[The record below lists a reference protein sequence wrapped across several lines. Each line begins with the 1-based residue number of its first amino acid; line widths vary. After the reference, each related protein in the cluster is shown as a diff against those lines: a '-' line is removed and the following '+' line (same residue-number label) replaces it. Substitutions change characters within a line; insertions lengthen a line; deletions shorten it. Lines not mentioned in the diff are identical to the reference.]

1 MIKRIYVAATS
12 QHVGKTTSTLGLVH
26 ALRKRDV
33 NVGYCKPV
41 GQQFLDLENH
51 QVDKDAFLFSG
62 VMDFEL
68 VSDIHSPVIL
78 GRGATADYLD
88 DPSQKRYPEKILKA
102 KEVLEDNYELVVYEG
117 TGHPGV
123 GSVCDLSNADVA
135 ELIDAE
141 VILVVE
147 GGIGNT
153 IDKINLSLSLFRSKN
168 IPILG
173 IIVNKVRP
181 EKLNKVKKYIKMYL
195 DKQNL
200 PLLGVIPYDKTM
212 AYPLLHTVKSAI
224 SGEVMANVHNLNNQ
238 VANTI
243 DSSLMELEE
252 LTNYEHLMLI
262 ISSRKLAGALKK
274 MKEFETKNNFIKS
287 PLSGIILTYHKFI
300 DEESWQYINEHE
312 IPVIHTQMDTY
323 GAVVKISRIEVKINP
338 RTPWKIHRAEE
349 LISEHVDLGLL
360 WYPNNLGMLHQQNG
374 CLRMY

>member
-1 MIKRIYVAATS
+1 MIERIYVAATS

-26 ALRKRDV
+26 ALRKKDI

-41 GQQFLDLENH
+41 GQQFLDLENY

-78 GRGATADYLD
+78 GKGATVNYLD
-88 DPSQKRYPEKILKA
+88 DPSQQKYPEKILKA
-102 KEVLEDNYELVVYEG
+102 KEVLEKNYELVVYEG

-135 ELIDAE
+135 ELINSK

-153 IDKINLSLSLFRSKN
+153 IDKINLSLSLFRSKD

-173 IIVNKVRP
+173 VIVNKVRP
-181 EKLNKVKKYIKMYL
+181 EKLDKVYKYVKKYL

-200 PLLGVIPYDKTM
+200 PLLGAIPYDKTM
-212 AYPLLHTVKSAI
+212 AYPLLHTVKSAVY
-224 SGEVMANVHNLNNQ
+224 GEVMANEHNLNNQ

-274 MKEFETKNNFIKS
+274 IREFEAKNDFEKS

-300 DEESWQYINEHE
+300 DEASQKYIDDNE

-349 LISEHVDLGLL
+349 LISEHVNLDLL
-360 WYPNNLGMLHQQNG
+360 
-374 CLRMY
+374 

>member
-1 MIKRIYVAATS
+1 MIERIYVAATS

-26 ALRKRDV
+26 ALRKKDI

-41 GQQFLDLENH
+41 GQQFLDLENY

-78 GRGATADYLD
+78 GKGATVNYLD
-88 DPSQKRYPEKILKA
+88 DPSQQKYPEKILKA
-102 KEVLEDNYELVVYEG
+102 KEVLEKNYELVVYEG

-135 ELIDAE
+135 ELINSK

-153 IDKINLSLSLFRSKN
+153 IDKINLSLSLFRSKD

-173 IIVNKVRP
+173 VIVNKVRP
-181 EKLNKVKKYIKMYL
+181 EKLDKVYKYVKKYL
-195 DKQNL
+195 DKQDL
-200 PLLGVIPYDKTM
+200 PLLGAIPYDKTM
-212 AYPLLHTVKSAI
+212 AYPLLHTVKSAVN
-224 SGEVMANVHNLNNQ
+224 GEVMANAQNLNNQ

-274 MKEFETKNNFIKS
+274 IREFEAKNDFEKS

-300 DEESWQYINEHE
+300 DEASQKYIDDNE

-349 LISEHVDLGLL
+349 LISEHVNLDLL
-360 WYPNNLGMLHQQNG
+360 
-374 CLRMY
+374 

>member
-78 GRGATADYLD
+78 GKGATADYLD

-135 ELIDAE
+135 ELIDAK

-153 IDKINLSLSLFRSKN
+153 IDKINLSLSLFRSKD

-195 DKQNL
+195 DKHNL

-212 AYPLLHTVKSAI
+212 AYPLLHTVKSAV
-224 SGEVMANVHNLNNQ
+224 SGEVMANAHNLNNQ

-243 DSSLMELEE
+243 DSSLMELGE

-323 GAVVKISRIEVKINP
+323 SAVMKISRIEVKINP

-360 WYPNNLGMLHQQNG
+360 
-374 CLRMY
+374 

>member
-1 MIKRIYVAATS
+1 MIERIYVAATS

-26 ALRKRDV
+26 ALRKKDI

-41 GQQFLDLENH
+41 GQQFLDLENY

-78 GRGATADYLD
+78 GKGATVNYLD
-88 DPSQKRYPEKILKA
+88 DPSQQKYPEKILKA
-102 KEVLEDNYELVVYEG
+102 KEVLEKNYELVVYEG

-135 ELIDAE
+135 ELINSK

-153 IDKINLSLSLFRSKN
+153 IDKINLSLSLFRSKD

-173 IIVNKVRP
+173 VIVNKVRP
-181 EKLNKVKKYIKMYL
+181 EKLDKVYKYVKKYL
-195 DKQNL
+195 DKQDL
-200 PLLGVIPYDKTM
+200 PLLGAIPYDKTM

-224 SGEVMANVHNLNNQ
+224 YGEVMANEHNLNNQ

-274 MKEFETKNNFIKS
+274 IREFEAKNDFDKS

-300 DEESWQYINEHE
+300 DEASQKYIDDNE

-349 LISEHVDLGLL
+349 LISEHVNLDLL
-360 WYPNNLGMLHQQNG
+360 
-374 CLRMY
+374 

>member
-1 MIKRIYVAATS
+1 MIERIYVAATS

-26 ALRKRDV
+26 ALRKKDI

-41 GQQFLDLENH
+41 GQQFLDLENY

-78 GRGATADYLD
+78 GKGATVNYLD
-88 DPSQKRYPEKILKA
+88 DPSQQKYPEKILKA
-102 KEVLEDNYELVVYEG
+102 KEVLEKNYELVVYEG

-135 ELIDAE
+135 ELINSK

-153 IDKINLSLSLFRSKN
+153 IDKINLSLSLFRSKD

-173 IIVNKVRP
+173 VIVNKVRP
-181 EKLNKVKKYIKMYL
+181 EKLDKVYKYVKKYL
-195 DKQNL
+195 DKQDL
-200 PLLGVIPYDKTM
+200 PLLGAIPYDKTM

-224 SGEVMANVHNLNNQ
+224 YGEVMANEHNLNNQ

-274 MKEFETKNNFIKS
+274 IREFEAKNDFEKS

-300 DEESWQYINEHE
+300 DEASQKYIDDNE

-349 LISEHVDLGLL
+349 LISEHVNLDLL
-360 WYPNNLGMLHQQNG
+360 
-374 CLRMY
+374 

>member
-1 MIKRIYVAATS
+1 MIERIYVAATS
-12 QHVGKTTSTLGLVH
+12 QHVGKTTTTLGLVN
-26 ALRKRDV
+26 ALRKQRI

-41 GQQFLDLENH
+41 GQQYLNLDNY

-62 VMDFEL
+62 VMDFKL
-68 VSDIHSPVIL
+68 VSEIHSPVIL
-78 GRGATADYLD
+78 GKGATAAYLD
-88 DPSQKRYPEKILKA
+88 NLNEQNYPEKILKA
-102 KEVLEDNYELVVYEG
+102 KDVLEDNYELVVYEG

-135 ELIDAE
+135 ELVDSK

-173 IIVNKVRP
+173 IIVNKVLP
-181 EKLNKVKKYIKMYL
+181 EKLDKVHKYIKMYL
-195 DKQNL
+195 DKENL

-212 AYPLLHTVKSAI
+212 AYPLLSTVKSAVN
-224 SGEVMANVHNLNNQ
+224 GEVMANKHNLNNQ

-252 LTNYEHLMLI
+252 FTNYDHLMLI
-262 ISSRKLAGALKK
+262 ISSEKLPGALKK
-274 MKEFETKNNFIKS
+274 IKEFETKNSFSKS
-287 PLSGIILTYHKFI
+287 TLSGIILTYHKFI
-300 DEESWQYINEHE
+300 DAESQKYIDDNE

-323 GAVVKISRIEVKINP
+323 GAVVKISKIEVKINP

-349 LISEHVDLGLL
+349 LISEHV
-360 WYPNNLGMLHQQNG
+360 NLNFL
-374 CLRMY
+374 

>member
-1 MIKRIYVAATS
+1 MTERIYVAATS
-12 QHVGKTTSTLGLVH
+12 QHVGKTTSTLGLVN
-26 ALRKRDV
+26 ALRKRSI

-41 GQQFLDLENH
+41 GQQALDLDNYK
-51 QVDKDAFLFSG
+51 VDKDAFLFSG

-68 VSDIHSPVIL
+68 VSEIHSPVIL
-78 GRGATADYLD
+78 GKGATADYLD
-88 DPSQKRYPEKILKA
+88 DPTQQNYPEKILKA
-102 KEVLEDNYELVVYEG
+102 KDVLENNYELVVYEG

-135 ELIDAE
+135 ELINTK

-153 IDKINLSLSLFRSKN
+153 IDKINLSLSLFCSKN
-168 IPILG
+168 IPIIG

-181 EKLNKVKKYIKMYL
+181 EKLEKVRKYVKIYL

-212 AYPLLHTVKSAI
+212 AYPLLHTVKSAVNGQI
-224 SGEVMANVHNLNNQ
+224 MANEHNLNNQ

-252 LTNYEHLMLI
+252 FTNYDHLMLI
-262 ISSRKLAGALKK
+262 ISSEKLSGAIKK
-274 MKEFETKNNFIKS
+274 IKEFESRNNFNKS
-287 PLSGIILTYHKFI
+287 TLSGIILTYHKFI
-300 DEESWQYINEHE
+300 DAETQKYIDDNE

-323 GAVVKISRIEVKINP
+323 GAVVKISKIEVKINP

-349 LISEHVDLGLL
+349 LISEHV
-360 WYPNNLGMLHQQNG
+360 NLDFL
-374 CLRMY
+374 

>member
-1 MIKRIYVAATS
+1 MIERIYVAATS

-26 ALRKRDV
+26 ALRKKNI

-41 GQQFLDLENH
+41 GQQFLDLENY

-78 GRGATADYLD
+78 GKGATANYLD
-88 DPSQKRYPEKILKA
+88 DPSHQNYPQKILKA

-135 ELIDAE
+135 ELIGGK

-173 IIVNKVRP
+173 VIVNKVRP
-181 EKLNKVKKYIKMYL
+181 EKQDKVHKYVKKYL
-195 DKQNL
+195 VKQKL

-212 AYPLLHTVKSAI
+212 AYPLLHTVKSAVN
-224 SGEVMANVHNLNNQ
+224 GEVMANEHNLNNQ

-262 ISSRKLAGALKK
+262 ISSRKLPGALKK
-274 MKEFETKNNFIKS
+274 IREFEMYNNFKRS

-300 DEESWQYINEHE
+300 DEASRQYIGEHE

-323 GAVVKISRIEVKINP
+323 GAVMKISRIEVKINP

-349 LISEHVDLGLL
+349 LISEHVNLDLL
-360 WYPNNLGMLHQQNG
+360 
-374 CLRMY
+374 

>member
-1 MIKRIYVAATS
+1 MIERIYVAATS
-12 QHVGKTTSTLGLVH
+12 QHIGKTTSTLGLVH
-26 ALRKRDV
+26 ALRKKDI

-78 GRGATADYLD
+78 GKGATVNYLD
-88 DPSQKRYPEKILKA
+88 DPSQQKYPEKIRKA

-135 ELIDAE
+135 ELIGAK

-153 IDKINLSLSLFRSKN
+153 IDKINLSLSLFRSKD

-181 EKLNKVKKYIKMYL
+181 EKLDKVKKYIKMYL

-212 AYPLLHTVKSAI
+212 AYPLLHTVKSAVY
-224 SGEVMANVHNLNNQ
+224 GEVMANAHNLNNQ

-274 MKEFETKNNFIKS
+274 MKEFEAKNNFEKS

-300 DEESWQYINEHE
+300 DEESRQYIDERE

-323 GAVVKISRIEVKINP
+323 GAVMKISRIEVKINP

-349 LISEHVDLGLL
+349 LISEHVNLDLL
-360 WYPNNLGMLHQQNG
+360 
-374 CLRMY
+374 

>member
-1 MIKRIYVAATS
+1 MIERIYVAATS
-12 QHVGKTTSTLGLVH
+12 QHVGKTTTTLGLVN
-26 ALRKRDV
+26 ALRKQNI

-41 GQQFLDLENH
+41 GQQFLDLDNF

-68 VSDIHSPVIL
+68 VSEIHSPVIL
-78 GRGATADYLD
+78 GKGATADFLD
-88 DPSQKRYPEKILKA
+88 NPNKQNYPEKILKA
-102 KEVLEDNYELVVYEG
+102 KNVLEDNYELVVYEG

-135 ELIDAE
+135 ELIGSK

-173 IIVNKVRP
+173 IIVNKVLP
-181 EKLNKVKKYIKMYL
+181 EKLDKVHKYIKMYL
-195 DKQNL
+195 DKENL

-212 AYPLLHTVKSAI
+212 AYPLLSTVKNAVN
-224 SGEVMANVHNLNNQ
+224 GEVMANKHNLNNQ

-252 LTNYEHLMLI
+252 FTNYDHLMLI
-262 ISSRKLAGALKK
+262 ISSEKLPGALKK
-274 MKEFETKNNFIKS
+274 IKEFESKNNFSKS
-287 PLSGIILTYHKFI
+287 TLSGIILTYHKFI
-300 DEESWQYINEHE
+300 DAESQEYIDDNE

-323 GAVVKISRIEVKINP
+323 GAVVKISKIEVKINP

-349 LISEHVDLGLL
+349 LISQHVNLDLL
-360 WYPNNLGMLHQQNG
+360 
-374 CLRMY
+374 

>member
-1 MIKRIYVAATS
+1 MIERIYVAATS

-26 ALRKRDV
+26 ALRKKDI

-41 GQQFLDLENH
+41 GQQFLDLENY

-78 GRGATADYLD
+78 GKGATVNYLD
-88 DPSQKRYPEKILKA
+88 DPSQQKYPEKILKA
-102 KEVLEDNYELVVYEG
+102 KEVLEKNYELVVYEG

-135 ELIDAE
+135 ELINSK

-153 IDKINLSLSLFRSKN
+153 IDKINLSLSLFRSKD

-173 IIVNKVRP
+173 VIVNKVRP
-181 EKLNKVKKYIKMYL
+181 EKLDKVYKYVKKYL
-195 DKQNL
+195 DKQDL
-200 PLLGVIPYDKTM
+200 PLLGAIPYDKTM
-212 AYPLLHTVKSAI
+212 AYPLLHTVKSAVY
-224 SGEVMANVHNLNNQ
+224 GEVMANEHNLNNQ

-274 MKEFETKNNFIKS
+274 IREFEAKNDFEKS

-300 DEESWQYINEHE
+300 DEASQKYIDDNE

-349 LISEHVDLGLL
+349 LISEHVNLDLL
-360 WYPNNLGMLHQQNG
+360 
-374 CLRMY
+374 

>member
-1 MIKRIYVAATS
+1 MIERIYVAATS

-26 ALRKRDV
+26 ALRKKNI

-41 GQQFLDLENH
+41 GQQFLDLENY

-78 GRGATADYLD
+78 GKGATANYLD
-88 DPSQKRYPEKILKA
+88 DPSHQNYPQKILKA

-135 ELIDAE
+135 ELIGGK

-173 IIVNKVRP
+173 VIVNKVRP
-181 EKLNKVKKYIKMYL
+181 EKQDKVHKYVKKYL
-195 DKQNL
+195 VKQKL

-212 AYPLLHTVKSAI
+212 AYPLLHTVKSAVN
-224 SGEVMANVHNLNNQ
+224 GEVMANEHNLNNQ

-262 ISSRKLAGALKK
+262 ISSRKLPGALKK
-274 MKEFETKNNFIKS
+274 IREFETYNNFNRS

-300 DEESWQYINEHE
+300 DEASRQYIGEHE

-323 GAVVKISRIEVKINP
+323 GAVMKISRIEVKINP

-349 LISEHVDLGLL
+349 LISEHVNLDLL
-360 WYPNNLGMLHQQNG
+360 
-374 CLRMY
+374 

>member
-1 MIKRIYVAATS
+1 MIERIYVAATS

-26 ALRKRDV
+26 ALRKKGI

-41 GQQFLDLENH
+41 GQQFLDLENY

-78 GRGATADYLD
+78 GKGATVNYLD
-88 DPSQKRYPEKILKA
+88 DPSQQKYPEKILKA
-102 KEVLEDNYELVVYEG
+102 KEVLEKNYELVVYEG

-135 ELIDAE
+135 ELIGGK

-153 IDKINLSLSLFRSKN
+153 IDKINLSLSLFRSKD

-173 IIVNKVRP
+173 VIVNKVRP
-181 EKLNKVKKYIKMYL
+181 EKLDKVHRYVKKYL

-200 PLLGVIPYDKTM
+200 PLLGAIPYDKTM
-212 AYPLLHTVKSAI
+212 AYPLLHTVKSAVN
-224 SGEVMANVHNLNNQ
+224 GEVMANAQNLNNQ

-274 MKEFETKNNFIKS
+274 IREFEAKNDFDRS

-300 DEESWQYINEHE
+300 DEGSRQYIDAHE

-323 GAVVKISRIEVKINP
+323 GAVMKISRIEVKINP

-349 LISEHVDLGLL
+349 LISEHVNLDLL
-360 WYPNNLGMLHQQNG
+360 
-374 CLRMY
+374 